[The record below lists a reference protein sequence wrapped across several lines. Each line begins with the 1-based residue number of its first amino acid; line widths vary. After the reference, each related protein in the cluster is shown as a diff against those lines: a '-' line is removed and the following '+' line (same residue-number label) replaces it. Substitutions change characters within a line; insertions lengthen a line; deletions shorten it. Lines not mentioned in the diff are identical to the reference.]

1 MEMKQLVGCD
11 NFVHKGDFVV
21 FGGTSYELGGIL
33 DGSILV
39 KDGARLV
46 VRGIF
51 HGRLIVE
58 PSGTADIHGVAKLSD
73 SRCEGLVSVYGILDG
88 AVTVRHLDAKPGSII
103 DGVRQ

>member
-1 MEMKQLVGCD
+1 MERTQLFD
-11 NFVHKGDFVV
+11 RDTLVHRGDFVV
-21 FGGTSYELGGIL
+21 LGGTSYELGGIL

-58 PSGTADIHGVAKLSD
+58 PSGSVEVYGIAKLRD
-73 SRCEGLVSVYGILDG
+73 SNCEGTVSVCGILDG
-88 AVTVRHLDAKPGSII
+88 AVTVRHLDAKPGSVI